1 MFIGIIAGGIVSI
14 FWIGMHIIRMHI
26 RPAENRF
33 KSILAGYLVSLPLVA
48 LACLAFSEWDGLKI
62 CRPSPE
68 AWGASLL
75 LAYVWHLL
83 LFFAFCEFFYMV
95 ERSVTLRFLIELWR
109 RPAGQAQIELIQA
122 DYNVEVMIRNRLA
135 VLNENNFIELKDGKW
150 QLKAKGLRMV
160 KAMRIS
166 AWIYQSVDQPNR
178 L

>member
-1 MFIGIIAGGIVSI
+1 MILGIFAGCLVSI
-14 FWIGMHIIRMHI
+14 LWIGAHIGWMHI

-33 KSILAGYLVSLPLVA
+33 KSMLTGYLISFPLPA
-48 LACLAFSEWDGLKI
+48 LACLWAFDWQCLHSWTSGPGTL
-62 CRPSPE
+62 
-68 AWGASLL
+68 WLSLL
-75 LAYVWHLL
+75 HAYIWHLL

-166 AWIYQSVDQPNR
+166 AWIFQSAAQPDR